1 MLHKFKLFR
10 LFSQLVFLSFLMYTL
25 TIKGKDTHQTRK
37 GNKMEF
43 YSMEQMEI
51 MGDWMDEV
59 AEWEAYEADME
70 TNPYD

>member
-1 MLHKFKLFR
+1 
-10 LFSQLVFLSFLMYTL
+10 
-25 TIKGKDTHQTRK
+25 
-37 GNKMEF
+37 MEF